1 MANEPS
7 LEDVQSFIEIT
18 GGQVTDQQARQLL
31 KTADNKLE
39 RAISSFFD
47 QGHTEAQS
55 TGWDENHFT
64 ADKYGQYDSNIPS
77 FQINNYDTT
86 PADFSHTGAPTRP
99 PSRTSHRSTDSGVN
113 PVDIPIS
120 SVEVTGQESGVI
132 GNSGPHFG
140 PATRPFYDN
149 SKWAVTLAGSSTHEF
164 IPDVEINQRKREEG
178 GPAFIKPLP
187 SGDYLSALF
196 TILHSIPLVRNAFL
210 SLENLLPNYGHDG
223 NWWTGTAITPSGP
236 TEIGSRSTINP
247 ELELIHEVQRVVA
260 FLDRT
265 DRAYGSLEPLCNLDG
280 FIKAAAELID
290 DYNKPDFHKFLI
302 GWESAVHHQAPG
314 YDASSLLHCTVN
326 ANGSLENSFWLDATV
341 VHTTPGEPMTLY
353 DVLDDHMF
361 SDEGSAF
368 VRDISNVL
376 IVKLTQSDAGAKSLD
391 VKIPAVFYA
400 DRYLESNERD
410 ITSMRHKIKQC
421 EEEIERI
428 ETKRANFKVHKDKK
442 TGESIDALLLL
453 KTSIKAF
460 EQPDGELEDP
470 HDAYALTQLQAIY
483 ESIERKIKELDEQKQ
498 KARETLEQISGLF
511 KGPIEEP
518 TYENSNQSTSSSRK
532 PIGENRVSYEL
543 PESVEK
549 IPKVRY
555 KLRGVSTQSNVIY
568 VLSPVGPKDSSSGDT
583 PTDAPQWWR
592 VEYSYASAQPYITRE
607 KFTEKAV
614 LEKAS
619 EERNE
624 ALLVY
629 ATDAAISAPLMPL
642 PKPLEAFVKHDN
654 LAFMEDLQTHEKGN
668 TWEDQPPGYTSTYDP
683 AKYDNWAQWNNVS
696 KDGDEHN
703 KRYEDMSGQEWLD
716 SQTDN
721 VSSNTLTPDTEMTE
735 REGATGLVADMAGL
749 NRTGAGGIDESQDV
763 EMSDGANSMRVFQD
777 STTAIFSEGSDTEH
791 IEYASQTR

>member
-1 MANEPS
+1 M
-7 LEDVQSFIEIT
+7 
-18 GGQVTDQQARQLL
+18 
-31 KTADNKLE
+31 
-39 RAISSFFD
+39 
-47 QGHTEAQS
+47 QS
-55 TGWDENHFT
+55 TGWDENQFT
-64 ADKYGQYDSNIPS
+64 QYGSNIPS
-77 FQINNYDTT
+77 FQINNYETT
-86 PADFSHTGAPTRP
+86 PANFSHTGAPTRP
-99 PSRTSHRSTDSGVN
+99 PSRASHRSTDSGIN
-113 PVDIPIS
+113 LVDTPIP
-120 SVEVTGQESGVI
+120 SVEAIGQESGVI

-140 PATRPFYDN
+140 PATKSFYDN
-149 SKWAVTLAGSSTHEF
+149 SKWAITLAGSSAHEF

-210 SLENLLPNYGHDG
+210 SPENLLSDYGHDG

-236 TEIGSRSTINP
+236 AEIGSRSVINP
-247 ELELIHEVQRVVA
+247 ELELIHEVQRVA
-260 FLDRT
+260 TLLDHT
-265 DRAYGSLEPLCNLDG
+265 DRAYGSLEPLCNLVG

-302 GWESAVHHQAPG
+302 GWESAVRHQTPG

-361 SDEGSAF
+361 SNEGSAF

-400 DRYLESNERD
+400 DRYLESNEQD

-428 ETKRANFKVHKDKK
+428 EAKRTNFKVHKNKK
-442 TGESIDALLLL
+442 TGESVDALLLL

-460 EQPDGELEDP
+460 EQPDGEPEDP

-498 KARETLEQISGLF
+498 KAREILERISSLF

-518 TYENSNQSTSSSRK
+518 TNENNNQSTSSSRK
-532 PIGENRVSYEL
+532 PIRESRVSYEL
-543 PESVEK
+543 AESVEK
-549 IPKVRY
+549 TPKVRY

-568 VLSPVGPKDSSSGDT
+568 VLSPVEPNDSSSGDT
-583 PTDAPQWWR
+583 PTDASQWWR

-629 ATDAAISAPLMPL
+629 ATDAAISAPPIPL
-642 PKPLEAFVKHDN
+642 PKPLEAFVKRDN

-668 TWEDQPPGYTSTYDP
+668 TWEEQPPEYTSAYDP
-683 AKYDNWAQWNNVS
+683 AKYDTWEQWNNVS

-735 REGATGLVADMAGL
+735 REGTTGLVADMTGL

-763 EMSDGANSMRVFQD
+763 EMADGANSMRVFQD
-777 STTAIFSEGSDTEH
+777 SAAAIFSEGSDTEH
-791 IEYASQTR
+791 IEYTSQTR